1 MKTRILYWIA
11 ALVLVVGLTASANA
25 AMVSHGKCVSFDDA
39 KNVLVIEEYDLKTTA
54 ENKFGQPTGKQT
66 TFDVSDAMSKRMV
79 GPTPRPGDIVT
90 HSVRGKGRSEDRHQS
105 NERDEN
111 GHNEEITFRTLNHP

>member
-1 MKTRILYWIA
+1 MKKRILYWIA

-25 AMVSHGKCVSFDDA
+25 AMVSHGKCVSFDPD

-54 ENKFGQPTGKQT
+54 ENKFGQPMGKQT

-79 GPTPRPGDIVT
+79 GPTPRPGDIV
-90 HSVRGKGRSEDRHQS
+90 RIAYEEKGGQKIAIRVM
-105 NERDEN
+105 NV
-111 GHNEEITFRTLNHP
+111 TRTDIMRK